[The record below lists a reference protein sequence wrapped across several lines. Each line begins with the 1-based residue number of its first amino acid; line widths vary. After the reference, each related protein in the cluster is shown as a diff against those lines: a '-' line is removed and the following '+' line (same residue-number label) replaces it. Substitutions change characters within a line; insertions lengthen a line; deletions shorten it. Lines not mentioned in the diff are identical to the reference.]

1 MATKAL
7 TAQIKDKQEYMA
19 RATPPFI
26 MSIISLSTHQK
37 LLRNCN
43 FGVFL
48 DDEILLKSLA
58 TKKLKK

>member
-1 MATKAL
+1 MATKVS